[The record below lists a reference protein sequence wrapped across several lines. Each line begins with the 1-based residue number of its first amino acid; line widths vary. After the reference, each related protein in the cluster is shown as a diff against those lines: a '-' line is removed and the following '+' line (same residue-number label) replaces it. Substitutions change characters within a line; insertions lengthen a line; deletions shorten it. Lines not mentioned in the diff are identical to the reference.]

1 MSPFLPHTHAFL
13 DGRSA
18 SGTGPPASAVPA
30 TKNQRVVFILCEYYQ
45 AASVF
50 VAYPDLGVVFGSLLV
65 CALAATAVYLT
76 RRWMH
81 KRHQA
86 RVMALHRDASFL
98 AGTPSVLGT
107 VLGTGAPLTTPA
119 HVKRARR
126 GRTRTRSGPLTRLAL
141 PSPELGS
148 VFRLDSTLLRSSS
161 TTTTPAIPT
170 EPLPPSEPMPAPKHT
185 SPHNRSLFSNGSTLV
200 GSPPFDK
207 YDMPLRAMNP
217 PLTSPN
223 TNTTHLQKPN
233 PVYRSPSRE
242 QRLVRTTAS
251 ADSLASTPPLSPE
264 AAPHARQGTF
274 TLTSLTTGPRTP
286 APSVVHKTLSKQS
299 MSSSTSSQRTG
310 KAVEVESPYL
320 TGLDYT
326 PFVLPTVQES
336 SPPPPLGRH
345 RSADEALHAPVGT
358 PVTLSHFPFRFSHKA
373 TSSPNISSTGLPP
386 TPSSNLGV
394 QNPAAAHSS
403 PNVPS
408 SQRHGP
414 GLMNNNGGAWTLPHS
429 MSSIKLKI
437 RHAASD
443 EIIAIAFVPHTIN
456 FRAVRDA
463 IRTRLGFRPRRIWS
477 DDDNVEI
484 TDDTSLWSWLDEQYT
499 RGHTRLI
506 LQAE

>member
-1 MSPFLPHTHAFL
+1 MSPFLPRTYAFL

-18 SGTGPPASAVPA
+18 SGTGPPASAAPA
-30 TKNQRVVFILCEYYQ
+30 TKNQRVVFILC
-45 AASVF
+45 
-50 VAYPDLGVVFGSLLV
+50 VVFGSLLV
-65 CALAATAVYLT
+65 CALAATAIYLT
-76 RRWMH
+76 RRWMR
-81 KRHQA
+81 KRQQA
-86 RVMALHRDASFL
+86 RAMALHRDASFL
-98 AGTPSVLGT
+98 AGTPSVMGT
-107 VLGTGAPLTTPA
+107 LLGTGAPLTTPA
-119 HVKRARR
+119 QAKRARR
-126 GRTRTRSGPLTRLAL
+126 GRTRTTSGPLSRLAL

-161 TTTTPAIPT
+161 TATTPAMPT
-170 EPLPPSEPMPAPKHT
+170 EPLPSEPMPALKHT
-185 SPHNRSLFSNGSTLV
+185 SPRNQPLFSNGSTLV

-207 YDMPLRAMNP
+207 YDMPLRVMNP
-217 PLTSPN
+217 LPLTSPN
-223 TNTTHLQKPN
+223 TNITQLQKPN
-233 PVYRSPSRE
+233 PSRE
-242 QRLVRTTAS
+242 RLMRTTAS

-264 AAPHARQGTF
+264 ATSHPRQGTF

-336 SPPPPLGRH
+336 SPPPPLGRC
-345 RSADEALHAPVGT
+345 RSADEVLHAPVGT

-373 TSSPNISSTGLPP
+373 TSSPSIPSAGLPP
-386 TPSSNLGV
+386 APSSNFEA

-408 SQRHGP
+408 SQRRGP

-443 EIIAIAFVPHTIN
+443 EIIAIAFAPHMVN
-456 FRAVRDA
+456 FRAVCDA

-477 DDDNVEI
+477 DDGNVEI
-484 TDDTSLWSWLDEQYT
+484 IDDTSLWSWLDEQYT